1 MEDSA
6 SCIWVSVTSSTNV
19 KGGIADLALVF
30 WDTMPRRLFLYRPHL
45 LGESMWLALGFCAA
59 ILDVLAL
66 TSVILFTSLAFHW
79 ALQPIPFIFI
89 HVFPLQIVVFSSY
102 YASLVA
108 QVVKN
113 LPAVGETLVQSL
125 GQEDPLE

>member
-45 LGESMWLALGFCAA
+45 LGESTWLALG
-59 ILDVLAL
+59 
-66 TSVILFTSLAFHW
+66 FTSLAFHW

-108 QVVKN
+108 QVVTN

>member
-6 SCIWVSVTSSTNV
+6 SCVWVSMSSSSNV

-30 WDTMPRRLFLYRPHL
+30 WDTMPKQLFLHRPHV
-45 LGESMWLALGFCAA
+45 LGVSMWLALGFCAA

-66 TSVILFTSLAFHW
+66 TSVILFTTLAFHW

-89 HVFPLQIVVFSSY
+89 HVFPVQIVVFSPY
-102 YASLVA
+102 WAFLVA
-108 QVVKN
+108 QMV
-113 LPAVGETLVQSL
+113 
-125 GQEDPLE
+125 